1 MARQRAERVADE
13 VQEVAAEILR
23 GLKDPRIGFAT
34 VVRAEVSTDLRH
46 AKIFVSVFGP
56 EAERATTMAA
66 LERAK
71 GHVRT
76 ELGRRIRLYHTPEVH
91 FISDASIAHGD
102 RIARLLGEL
111 AAERSAAPAPASD
124 GSAGSGP
131 GAKAPAD
138 TPGEGR

>member
-1 MARQRAERVADE
+1 MARQRAERVSDA
-13 VQEVAAEILR
+13 VREVAAEILH
-23 GLKDPRIGFAT
+23 GLKDPRIGFVT

-56 EAERATTMAA
+56 DAEREATMAA

-91 FISDASIAHGD
+91 FIADSSIAHGD
-102 RIARLLGEL
+102 RIARLLGQL
-111 AAERSAAPAPASD
+111 AAARNAAQRAAGVDADLAGAD
-124 GSAGSGP
+124 GQLP
-131 GAKAPAD
+131 VD